1 MRKEGFNLLD
11 IYNYFCFDFSFGVGV
26 VKLDDF
32 FVFFFLESRVLFFII
47 YIEKILFLWIFLIVL
62 DILLFFVDKVFLSV
76 LIIIK
81 GYKDIYWVFF
91 LCNENYILEIKFLN

>member
-1 MRKEGFNLLD
+1 M
-11 IYNYFCFDFSFGVGV
+11 
-26 VKLDDF
+26 
-32 FVFFFLESRVLFFII
+32 LFFII

-81 GYKDIYWVFF
+81 GYKDVYWVFV

>member
-1 MRKEGFNLLD
+1 M
-11 IYNYFCFDFSFGVGV
+11 
-26 VKLDDF
+26 
-32 FVFFFLESRVLFFII
+32 LFFII

-81 GYKDIYWVFF
+81 GFKDIYWVFV

>member
-1 MRKEGFNLLD
+1 M
-11 IYNYFCFDFSFGVGV
+11 
-26 VKLDDF
+26 
-32 FVFFFLESRVLFFII
+32 LFFII

-81 GYKDIYWVFF
+81 GYKDIYWVFVLF
-91 LCNENYILEIKFLN
+91 NENYILEIKFLN

>member
-1 MRKEGFNLLD
+1 M
-11 IYNYFCFDFSFGVGV
+11 
-26 VKLDDF
+26 
-32 FVFFFLESRVLFFII
+32 LFFII

-81 GYKDIYWVFF
+81 GYKDIYWVFV

>member
-1 MRKEGFNLLD
+1 M
-11 IYNYFCFDFSFGVGV
+11 
-26 VKLDDF
+26 
-32 FVFFFLESRVLFFII
+32 LFFII

-81 GYKDIYWVFF
+81 GYKDIYWVFV
-91 LCNENYILEIKFLN
+91 LCNENYILEINF

>member
-1 MRKEGFNLLD
+1 M
-11 IYNYFCFDFSFGVGV
+11 
-26 VKLDDF
+26 
-32 FVFFFLESRVLFFII
+32 LFFII

-81 GYKDIYWVFF
+81 GYKNIYWVFV
-91 LCNENYILEIKFLN
+91 LYNENYILEIKFLN

>member
-1 MRKEGFNLLD
+1 M
-11 IYNYFCFDFSFGVGV
+11 
-26 VKLDDF
+26 
-32 FVFFFLESRVLFFII
+32 LFFII

>member
-1 MRKEGFNLLD
+1 M
-11 IYNYFCFDFSFGVGV
+11 
-26 VKLDDF
+26 
-32 FVFFFLESRVLFFII
+32 LFFII

-62 DILLFFVDKVFLSV
+62 DILLFFVDKVFLSM

-81 GYKDIYWVFF
+81 GYKDIYWVFV

>member
-1 MRKEGFNLLD
+1 M
-11 IYNYFCFDFSFGVGV
+11 
-26 VKLDDF
+26 
-32 FVFFFLESRVLFFII
+32 LFFII

-62 DILLFFVDKVFLSV
+62 DILLFFVDKDFLSV

-81 GYKDIYWVFF
+81 GYKDIYWVFV

>member
-1 MRKEGFNLLD
+1 M
-11 IYNYFCFDFSFGVGV
+11 FDE
-26 VKLDDF
+26 LN
-32 FVFFFLESRVLFFII
+32 FFFLFVI

-81 GYKDIYWVFF
+81 GFKDIYWVFV
-91 LCNENYILEIKFLN
+91 LCNENYILEIDF